1 MSLGWRLKSSNH
13 VSQMLCRV
21 SRLTASRKPLVLFLK
36 VLDDIRSNTFF
47 GIKEDFFALYKTLST
62 KGFLAKTKRLYLSSI
77 LACTKPDY
85 KPIILVNVLSKGKN
99 REQNSSHTMNTGSTL
114 LRTYCLFLFTF
125 EKTKKSDFGPDE
137 FKVIREIILAHP
149 RLQKKER

>member
-1 MSLGWRLKSSNH
+1 MSLGWRLKSFNH

-62 KGFLAKTKRLYLSSI
+62 RGFPTQTKRLYLSSI
-77 LACTKPDY
+77 LACTKHDY
-85 KPIILVNVLSKGKN
+85 KPIILLNVLSKGKN
-99 REQNSSHTMNTGSTL
+99 REQNSSHTMNIGSTL

-125 EKTKKSDFGPDE
+125 VTEKNFRQFCTY
-137 FKVIREIILAHP
+137 
-149 RLQKKER
+149 